1 MRRGRASHRA
11 ALMLFVVLAP
21 RPGGQGDASL
31 PSPAARRVAILMAED
46 RRAPTAGDLATIRA
60 GAHADDAT
68 TERIALRALGRLE
81 RPELIADIVPGLRHP
96 LPEVRAEAA
105 NAIGQAAQGWIHKP
119 PSKAP
124 TRAELDAAAAA
135 LAARLSVEADQ
146 TVRAAIGESLGRL
159 PYVTADQVEKA
170 TRALLGLMARSQ
182 STADR
187 LGVAKGME
195 AMARLQR
202 LSPLDGD
209 VAGALRTLSTP
220 SSAPGSVE
228 IAARGTLQ
236 SPAGGAPDP
245 ARGARVRRL
254 AWQALIDAAAADDAV
269 IRGSAADPDAQVRR
283 LVMRA
288 ASDPR
293 FRSSDVA
300 ADVLRRGLT
309 DASPMVRLE
318 ALLALPDHDVEA
330 GLRSGAGPDTCVAAM
345 GATGDPDPQVALAGL
360 DRLAACP
367 SAEAVAMLEHTID
380 DLSQA
385 GSARGWHRAAHAIV
399 ALASSSPE
407 RAAATLR
414 QFTDSRN
421 GHLRIYAA
429 RAAAT
434 LKDRGTL
441 EGLATDDDDNV
452 KEAAIDRLRAIA
464 GHGADGLY
472 LAALA
477 TGRYQVLRAAA
488 AALAGTAA
496 PDAVPALGAALH
508 RLVVEGRD
516 NSRDARKAIAET
528 LQGLG
533 VAVDAGPPARAGS
546 LPGFVAA
553 DLRRL
558 AAARARV
565 TIRGVGT
572 FELAL
577 IASEAPMS
585 VLRFV
590 RLVESGYYNGLTF
603 HRVAPNFVIQGG
615 SPGANE
621 YVGDTTYMR
630 DEVGQWPHVRGA
642 VGISTRGR
650 DTGDAQIFVD
660 LVDNPRLDHEYTV
673 FAQVLNGMEIV
684 DAILE
689 GDVIERI
696 DIVGRS

>member
-1 MRRGRASHRA
+1 MV
-11 ALMLFVVLAP
+11 LVVLAP
-21 RPGGQGDASL
+21 RPGGQGDAPL
-31 PSPAARRVAILMAED
+31 PSPAARRVAILVAED

-60 GAHADDAT
+60 GVHSGDAT

-105 NAIGQAAQGWIHKP
+105 NAIGQAAQGWNHKP
-119 PSKAP
+119 PSKVP
-124 TRAELDAAAAA
+124 TRAELDGAAAA
-135 LAARLSVEADQ
+135 LAAQLSVEADQ

-159 PYVTADQVEKA
+159 PYVTADQVAKA
-170 TRALLGLMARSQ
+170 TRTLLGLMARSQ
-182 STADR
+182 SPSDR

-195 AMARLQR
+195 AIARLQR
-202 LSPLDGD
+202 LSPLDTD

-220 SSAPGSVE
+220 SPAPGSVE
-228 IAARGTLQ
+228 TARGTVR
-236 SPAGGAPDP
+236 SPAGGAADP

-254 AWQALIDAAAADDAV
+254 AWQALIDAEGADDAV

-330 GLRSGAGPDTCVAAM
+330 GPRSGARPDTCLSAM
-345 GATGDPDPQVALAGL
+345 DATGDPDPHVALAGL

-367 SAEAVAMLEHTID
+367 SAEAAAMLERTIS
-380 DLSQA
+380 DLPEA
-385 GSARGWHRAAHAIV
+385 GAERGWHRAAHAIV

-414 QFTDSRN
+414 QFADSRN
-421 GHLRIYAA
+421 SHLRIYAA
-429 RAAAT
+429 RAAAV

-441 EGLATDDDDNV
+441 ERLATDDDDNV
-452 KEAAIDRLRAIA
+452 KEAAIDGLRAIA

-488 AALAGTAA
+488 AALAGTEA
-496 PDAVPALGAALH
+496 PDAVPVLGAALH

-516 NSRDARKAIAET
+516 NSRDARRAIAET

-533 VAVDAGPPARAGS
+533 VAVDAGRPARAAGS
-546 LPGFVAA
+546 LPGLVAA

-621 YVGDTTYMR
+621 YVGDTMYMR

-696 DIVGRS
+696 DIVGRP